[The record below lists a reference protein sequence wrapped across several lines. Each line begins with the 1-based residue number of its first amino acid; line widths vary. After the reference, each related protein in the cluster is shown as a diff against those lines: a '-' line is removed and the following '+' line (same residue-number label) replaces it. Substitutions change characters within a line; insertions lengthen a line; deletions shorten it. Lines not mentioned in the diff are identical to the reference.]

1 MLNAFNFKLEFL
13 KPLLLPLQKK
23 NLFFIRTNPKLRF
36 LYFLFEIITIT
47 IIMAINEFNED
58 LKISFT
64 ARINFKMTGK
74 KFNEL
79 FFFLFYFLNKNYQN
93 CREALFK
100 NFKFFLTNYLISYS

>member
-47 IIMAINEFNED
+47 ISMAINEFNED

-79 FFFLFYFLNKNYQN
+79 FFF
-93 CREALFK
+93 
-100 NFKFFLTNYLISYS
+100 